1 MQHGL
6 EELCG
11 KGYWEWLLV
20 VQEYLLASHL
30 KI

>member
-1 MQHGL
+1 MQYGL

-11 KGYWEWLLV
+11 KGYWERLWV